1 MSKPVGEYQVRVV
14 ETEVTKDEQGK
25 HRVVFHLEFED
36 GTPGQSK
43 LNLFGGGLEI
53 ARRKLIALKFSG
65 SATQLADNK
74 TDFTGK
80 VLKAKVKEWQG
91 QNGRM
96 NTDIELFLPDA
107 GGKKVRGADLAD
119 IDLGFDV
126 NDAGWLTQ

>member
-1 MSKPVGEYQVRVV
+1 MSKPVGEYQVRVT

-25 HRVVFHLEFED
+25 HRVVFHLEFDD
-36 GTPGQSK
+36 GTPGRSV

-65 SATQLADNK
+65 SVIQLADDK

-80 VLKAKVKEWQG
+80 VLKAKVKEWQS
-91 QNGRM
+91 QTGRM

-107 GGKKVRGADLAD
+107 GGKKVSGADLAD
-119 IDLGFDV
+119 IDLGFDIH
-126 NDAGWLTQ
+126 DAGWLTQ